1 MLDST
6 TLTTEAL
13 CRSILER
20 HHDTI
25 QIQKPEFAIRK
36 LTRIITAALDLAN
49 AKSFHGMSLRDL
61 SAASGISMGGLY
73 AYFDS
78 KTTLARMILEEVTAQ
93 VRLALE
99 SPPADVADDPVR
111 HLEWLID
118 THIRLTEILQPW
130 FVFSFMEAKHFP
142 RSERRLAVDNEALT
156 EDYFARVIER
166 GLQQG
171 RFRPDTPVL
180 LASLIKPLLQEW
192 YIKRSKYRRRNVSME
207 EYSASVQAIVL
218 RSCLPA

>member
-99 SPPADVADDPVR
+99 APPADVADDPVR

-142 RSERRLAVDNEALT
+142 ARNAALPSTTRRLPKTISPASSNGACNRAASAPIRRC
-156 EDYFARVIER
+156 FWPRSSSRCCRNGISS
-166 GLQQG
+166 G
-171 RFRPDTPVL
+171 RNT
-180 LASLIKPLLQEW
+180 AAAMSAW
-192 YIKRSKYRRRNVSME
+192 RS
-207 EYSASVQAIVL
+207 SASVQAIVL